1 MLTNM
6 LVINFAWRKN
16 MKYFLVAL
24 FDDLSN
30 STVQNIQRDICRKYK
45 LYKSS
50 PNLCIPISAITNP
63 DLEKLDAVI
72 SKILVPYKNF
82 KVGINNSITLS
93 ENLSQVNLKVYDKGY
108 IFRLA
113 RNITDTLDLHGFN
126 VKTDDDKID
135 LHIQLAN
142 ANHIIKKSC
151 NGSAIFID
159 DTLDAEDFFKF
170 IKVCR
175 LELWKQVSN
184 KKEMLVKTYEL
195 REY

>member
-1 MLTNM
+1 
-6 LVINFAWRKN
+6 

-50 PNLCIPISAITNP
+50 PNLYINISTITNP
-63 DLEKLDAVI
+63 DIEKLDAVI
-72 SKILVPYKNF
+72 AKILVPYKNF
-82 KVGINNSITLS
+82 KVGLNNSIGLS
-93 ENLSQVNLKVYDKGY
+93 ENFSQVNLKVEDKGY

-113 RNITDTLDLHGFN
+113 RNITDTLELHGFN
-126 VKTDDDKID
+126 VKDDKNID
-135 LHIQLAN
+135 LQILLAN
-142 ANHIIKKSC
+142 ANHIIKRSC
-151 NGSAIFID
+151 NGGTICID
-159 DTLDAEDFFKF
+159 DTLAKDDFFKF
-170 IKVCR
+170 LKVSR

-184 KKEMLVKTYEL
+184 KKEMIVKTYEL

>member
-1 MLTNM
+1 
-6 LVINFAWRKN
+6 

-24 FDDLSN
+24 FDELSN

-50 PNLCIPISAITNP
+50 PNLYISISAITNP

-135 LHIQLAN
+135 LRILLAN
-142 ANHIIKKSC
+142 ANHIIKKSY
-151 NGSAIFID
+151 NGAAIIID
-159 DTLDAEDFFKF
+159 DTLDKDDFFKF
-170 IKVCR
+170 VKVSR

-184 KKEMLVKTYEL
+184 KKEMLVKSYEL

>member
-1 MLTNM
+1 
-6 LVINFAWRKN
+6 

-24 FDDLSN
+24 FDDQSN
-30 STVQNIQRDICRKYK
+30 STIQNIQRNVCRKYK

-50 PNLCIPISAITNP
+50 PNLYIPISAITNP

-72 SKILVPYKNF
+72 SKIMSPYKKF
-82 KVGINNSITLS
+82 KVGINNSIGLS
-93 ENLSQVNLKVYDKGY
+93 ENFSQVNLKIEDKGY

-126 VKTDDDKID
+126 VKNDNDNID
-135 LHIQLAN
+135 LRILLAN

-151 NGSAIFID
+151 NGSGISID
-159 DTLDAEDFFKF
+159 DTLNKDDFLKF
-170 IKVCR
+170 AKVSR

-184 KKEMLVKTYEL
+184 KKEMIVKTYNL
-195 REY
+195 RDY